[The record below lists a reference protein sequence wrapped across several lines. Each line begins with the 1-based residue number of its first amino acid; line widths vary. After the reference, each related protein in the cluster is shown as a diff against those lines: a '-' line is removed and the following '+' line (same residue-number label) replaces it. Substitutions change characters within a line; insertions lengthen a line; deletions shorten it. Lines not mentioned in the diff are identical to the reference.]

1 VVAVLETTIR
11 MEEGAVMRNL
21 YKFIFDTGKV
31 FFIPAKTKKRAITKF
46 CQEYE
51 ISEEWVREHCR
62 VLNMGAE

>member
-1 VVAVLETTIR
+1 

-51 ISEEWVREHCR
+51 ISEDWVKEHCR